1 MARRMLF
8 CAAILAATLCL
19 ASCDGSTDGTT
30 GGGASSGGASNG
42 GGGGGNGGGGN
53 GGGGNGGGG
62 NGGGGN
68 GGGGNGGGG
77 NGGTDDGFAYTPWG
91 PDDPPIPGQYAS
103 FAATSVKDLDCRRVE
118 DQAPGGEFWEVALA
132 VCNAIRGDQPWPD
145 RTTVPDPPDP
155 ENTYQGCLDAEL
167 VAMLQRAL
175 RWHADH
181 PEGQPKI
188 SYPGPSSTSPCQSRI
203 YEVRVLTV
211 HESEDLDFG
220 HEGKIAVG
228 IIAPPGPDDQLVA
241 TVTVDGQQSD
251 ESDAEDNGP
260 RGQGVR
266 EVVVFLEPAPQP
278 RKATIKVSN
287 GRATMTASVE
297 LPGVGGSTTSSGT
310 SSPTSSHTESPAPT
324 ASPAAPEQPGG

>member
-8 CAAILAATLCL
+8 CAATLAATLCL
-19 ASCDGSTDGTT
+19 VSCSDGSTGGTP
-30 GGGASSGGASNG
+30 GGGTSSGGTSSG
-42 GGGGGNGGGGN
+42 GTSSGGGNGGGS
-53 GGGGNGGGG
+53 GGGGGG
-62 NGGGGN
+62 
-68 GGGGNGGGG
+68 
-77 NGGTDDGFAYTPWG
+77 DDGFAYTPWG
-91 PDDPPIPGQYAS
+91 PDDPPIPGQYAN
-103 FAATSVKDLDCRRVE
+103 FAATSAHELNCGRVE

-132 VCNAIRGDQPWPD
+132 VCKAIRGDQPWPE

-167 VAMLQRAL
+167 LAMLQRAL

-181 PEGQPKI
+181 PDGQPKI
-188 SYPGPSSTSPCQSRI
+188 SYPGRSSTSSCQSRI

-211 HESEDLDFG
+211 RESEDLDLG

-228 IIAPPGPDDQLVA
+228 IIAPPGPDPDNELAA
-241 TVTVDGQQSD
+241 TVTVNGQRSD

-278 RKATIKVSN
+278 RKATIKVFN
-287 GRATMTASVE
+287 GRATMSASAE
-297 LPGVGGSTTSSGT
+297 LPGDGGSTTSSGT
-310 SSPTSSHTESPAPT
+310 SSPTSSPTESPAP
-324 ASPAAPEQPGG
+324 PEQSGRQTVSSSASAPPG